1 MRVCAT
7 HIIHVSVQFLLV
19 PFTERHLAFR
29 YRYSHISRAL
39 RALQSSL
46 KTSLRIDEEGLLSMQ
61 FMMPAPRRPGG
72 RRSEAFIEFWVSV
85 YTHPLNE
92 PSLTKS

>member
-7 HIIHVSVQFLLV
+7 HIIHVSALFFFLPMPL
-19 PFTERHLAFR
+19 TENLCHMRR

-72 RRSEAFIEFWVSV
+72 RRSEAFIEFWVSMHLR
-85 YTHPLNE
+85 Y
-92 PSLTKS
+92 PSDFD

>member
-7 HIIHVSVQFLLV
+7 DIIHVSAGFLLV
-19 PFTERHLAFR
+19 LCTERHLARR

-85 YTHPLNE
+85 HMHPLNE
-92 PSLTKS
+92 PWLTRS